1 MLRRLIVA
9 LFFVFTLVVNISFVN
24 EIQSQND
31 SICSQNQIVEVTN
44 VSSYNDFEDEQQQE
58 VIVEV
63 AYTFDT
69 NFETSAIQI
78 TMDKADTEKLIA
90 ERAHAPPVK
99 ISFGSIVEA
108 RDRFFSDLERA
119 ADRTVD
125 RTRHRIIRDTQRNIE
140 RRVNDHIRDQAEL
153 LDPESRT
160 YQEFKLKKI
169 INSLPY
175 GKTRILVQGSI
186 DAYAPDCVFI
196 ERKAIRLFE
205 RMIAEYSNIVIE
217 NDCYKKGRNGRRGQ
231 WVGFD
236 VLKTDNANDIIVTR

>member
-31 SICSQNQIVEVTN
+31 
-44 VSSYNDFEDEQQQE
+44 FEAKQQQE
-58 VIVEV
+58 VMVEV
-63 AYTFDT
+63 AYTFDN
-69 NFETSAIQI
+69 NFETSAVQ
-78 TMDKADTEKLIA
+78 
-90 ERAHAPPVK
+90 

-160 YQEFKLKKI
+160 YQEFKIKNI

-196 ERKAIRLFE
+196 ERKQIRLFE

-217 NDCYKKGRNGRRGQ
+217 NDCFKKGRNGRRGQ